1 MMKDLALKMAHNHF
15 PNNNFNGAEF
25 IKNLARPKNLNKKQS
40 SFKRKENK
48 EELVSI
54 KHVKL

>member
-1 MMKDLALKMAHNHF
+1 LPKKWLTTTFLIIILI
-15 PNNNFNGAEF
+15 GAEF

-48 EELVSI
+48 KELVSI